1 LRDAGRQV
9 QPQERPEAPFRPQ
22 RDIREAGDGAER
34 RHDAAPLTEPVGEDA
49 DQRRRDDFGPDPGG
63 EQQGDL
69 LRVETAAGEPHRPE
83 RQLDADDK
91 KARRVERAEARAD
104 GSPMLR
110 HRRYTHLVGLDAAA
124 IRTYVAG
131 VLPGLNE
138 ASALLSVVIIDVV
151 LAGDNAIIVGMAAA
165 GLPPERRRRVILL
178 GIAAATVLRILF
190 AFVALELLQ
199 TVIGMTAAGG
209 LLLLWVAW
217 KMYREIRAADPVP
230 AHASAAASPPRRR
243 REKTTA
249 QAMTQ
254 IVLADLSMSLD
265 NVLAVAGVARDHP
278 YVLAIGLVLSV
289 ALMGVAS
296 TYVARLL
303 DRLFWLAWVGLG
315 IITFVALR
323 MIWDGSAQ
331 IIHHAAMLNL
341 FG

>member
-1 LRDAGRQV
+1 
-9 QPQERPEAPFRPQ
+9 
-22 RDIREAGDGAER
+22 
-34 RHDAAPLTEPVGEDA
+34 
-49 DQRRRDDFGPDPGG
+49 
-63 EQQGDL
+63 
-69 LRVETAAGEPHRPE
+69 
-83 RQLDADDK
+83 
-91 KARRVERAEARAD
+91 
-104 GSPMLR
+104 
-110 HRRYTHLVGLDAAA
+110 LVGLDAAGVRA
-124 IRTYVAG
+124 YVAC

-178 GIAAATVLRILF
+178 GIGAATVLRILF

-199 TVIGMTAAGG
+199 SVIGMTAAGG

-217 KMYREIRAADPVP
+217 KMYREIRASQPVP
-230 AHASAAASPPRRR
+230 VHAIAMAGERASGPQRD
-243 REKTTA
+243 KTTA

-278 YVLAIGLVLSV
+278 YILAVGLVLSV
-289 ALMGVAS
+289 ALMGIAS

-323 MIWDGSAQ
+323 MIWEGSAQ
-331 IIHHAAMLNL
+331 IIHHAGALSL
-341 FG
+341 IGS

>member
-1 LRDAGRQV
+1 
-9 QPQERPEAPFRPQ
+9 
-22 RDIREAGDGAER
+22 
-34 RHDAAPLTEPVGEDA
+34 
-49 DQRRRDDFGPDPGG
+49 
-63 EQQGDL
+63 
-69 LRVETAAGEPHRPE
+69 
-83 RQLDADDK
+83 
-91 KARRVERAEARAD
+91 
-104 GSPMLR
+104 MLR
-110 HRRYTHLVGLDAAA
+110 HRLTKHLVGVDAAGFRA
-124 IRTYVAG
+124 YVAG

-199 TVIGMTAAGG
+199 NVIGITAAGG

-217 KMYREIRAADPVP
+217 KMYREIRASTPVP
-230 AHASAAASPPRRR
+230 AHANAPAVLPPLRRR
-243 REKTTA
+243 SKTTA

-278 YVLAIGLVLSV
+278 FVLVIGLVLSV

-331 IIHHAAMLNL
+331 IMHQTAMLNL
-341 FG
+341 LGS